1 MRERRDR
8 ANGYG
13 EVHLACWAS
22 VRASSGAGNNV
33 RCGPDTTRC
42 SLSREKSVRPSWCV
56 VVVRACGSSCVCAC
70 VRNGRVC
77 VRIIVVRACE
87 SSSSCVRI
95 IVVVV
100 VFVVEILT
108 GKDKVRYIDEHSP
121 GHAEAVSPATPSPNN
136 RSLPAEGTATERHDF
151 EETRLRLDTEPIRT

>member
-1 MRERRDR
+1 M
-8 ANGYG
+8 G
-13 EVHLACWAS
+13 S
-22 VRASSGAGNNV
+22 VRASSGAGNDV
-33 RCGPDTTRC
+33 RCGPDTARH
-42 SLSREKSVRPSWCV
+42 SLSRERSGWPSWCV
-56 VVVRACGSSCVCAC
+56 VVVVVGECGSSCVRIIVRSVRVCVRADRRAC

-151 EETRLRLDTEPIRT
+151 EETRLRLDTDPIRT